1 MKVEE
6 IERLLAEFYEGNTTE
21 SQEEILKD
29 YFRHGEVPPHL
40 QKEKELFSSL
50 FCSPSAV
57 DDTLPQALE
66 GKLSRLID
74 EKAAE
79 EQRFFLPNKSR
90 RNWRWIGGI
99 AATVFLLLGIGY
111 SIGNFGRDMCPPTP
125 QDTFSDPRVAYEV
138 LQATLMEVSVNLNKG
153 IEQVAETQEDVTR
166 INKEL
171 IKEIKR

>member
-21 SQEEILKD
+21 GQEEVLKD
-29 YFRHGEVPPHL
+29 YFRHGEVPQHL
-40 QKEKELFSSL
+40 HADKQIFLSL
-50 FCSPSAV
+50 FASPFATDIV
-57 DDTLPQALE
+57 PEALE
-66 GKLSRLID
+66 EKLSRLID
-74 EKAAE
+74 EKAEE

-111 SIGNFGRDMCPPTP
+111 SIGNLGQNMRPPTP
-125 QDTFSDPRVAYEV
+125 QDTFSDPRIAYEV

-153 IEQVAETQEDVTR
+153 IEQVTETQEDVTK
-166 INKEL
+166 INKEVM
-171 IKEIKR
+171 KEIKR